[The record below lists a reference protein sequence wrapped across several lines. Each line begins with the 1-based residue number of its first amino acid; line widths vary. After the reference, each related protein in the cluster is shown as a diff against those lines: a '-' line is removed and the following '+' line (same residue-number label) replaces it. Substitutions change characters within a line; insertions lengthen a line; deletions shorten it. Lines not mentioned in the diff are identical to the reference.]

1 VSEESNIPQHEI
13 DEINRKLAQF
23 IGDSSYGFDGSDI
36 DDELPSFANPQ
47 EYDFLDDSFNDID
60 FSQFK
65 GDVKANLHKI
75 NKKII
80 SRPATKKF
88 IKKKNLKKPLTKEF
102 QVRKRATVIG
112 GRGGRNFE
120 KVIVPRDRTVIIE
133 GVNSFLLADT
143 KETDQYK
150 QIGYYKGKKL
160 QQLVLIFNNNTPN
173 DFNLEL
179 FNPSMPLDYLFST
192 SQNLNNMIQ
201 VAGGQVSYT
210 DVLFNIL
217 ANPIFIPNATVTISG
232 PKTTEQKSV
241 SFQITNKFINGVTK
255 VDPLNIALQID
266 NMQVEGNN
274 ISFDFYDTMNKP
286 YVPDGME
293 IITYNILAGNTVTV
307 AFFYEQKSIKKLFF
321 PEARKQAKM
330 F

>member
-1 VSEESNIPQHEI
+1 MSEESNIPQYEI

-36 DDELPSFANPQ
+36 DDELPSFANPE
-47 EYDFLDDSFNDID
+47 EYEFLDDSFNDID

-65 GDVKANLHKI
+65 GDIKSNLHKI
-75 NKKII
+75 NKKVS

-88 IKKKNLKKPLTKEF
+88 IKKKNIKKPLTKEF
-102 QVRKRATVIG
+102 QVNKKATVIG
-112 GRGGRNFE
+112 GNKAFG
-120 KVIVPRDRTVIIE
+120 KVLVPRDRKVVIE

-150 QIGYYKGKKL
+150 QIGYYRGKKL

-179 FNPSMPLDYLFST
+179 FNPSMPLDYLYST
-192 SQNLNNMIQ
+192 SQSLNNMIQ

-217 ANPIFIPNATVTISG
+217 ANPIFIPNATITISG
-232 PKTTEQKSV
+232 AQKTQQQSV

-274 ISFDFYDTMNKP
+274 ISFDFYDTMHKP

-293 IITYNILAGNTVTV
+293 TITYNILAGNTVTM

-321 PEARKQAKM
+321 PEARKLEKM
-330 F
+330 Y